1 LMRLIFVASDPME
14 FRGIAAIAEDR
25 RKSRIGVDWALTA
38 KLRGNQVLLV
48 ANGVGWKRAA
58 AALDAAHNVF
68 PADAVISTGFCG
80 ALDPQLAIGDAVAA
94 TCVVGPEGRYP
105 ALPFQGGNGARKGL
119 VISTNH
125 VVRTAAEKRALRAE
139 GGSVVEMEAA
149 GVALRAQA
157 LGMQF
162 FCARAVTDLATED
175 MANDFNT
182 VLRPDGHFDTIG
194 IFRHLLKRPI
204 ARLPELIRLR
214 QNCERSAKSLGE
226 FFADCRF

>member
-1 LMRLIFVASDPME
+1 MRLIFVASDPME
-14 FRGIAAIAEDR
+14 FRGIAATAGER

-38 KLRGNQVLLV
+38 KLRGNQVLLA

-58 AALDAAHNVF
+58 AAVDAAHNVF

-80 ALDPQLAIGDAVAA
+80 ALDPQLAIGDTVVA
-94 TCVVGPEGRYP
+94 TCVVGPEGRYA
-105 ALPFQGGNGARKGL
+105 ALPIPGGGRATKGL
-119 VISTNH
+119 VISTDH
-125 VVRTAAEKRALRAE
+125 VVGTADEKRALRAE

-149 GVALRAQA
+149 GVASRAQA
-157 LGMQF
+157 LGLQF
-162 FCARAVTDLATED
+162 FCVRAVTDLATED
-175 MANDFNT
+175 MANDFNA

>member
-1 LMRLIFVASDPME
+1 MRLIFVASDPME
-14 FRGIAAIAEDR
+14 FRGIAATAGER

-38 KLRGNQVLLV
+38 KLRGNQVLLA

-58 AALDAAHNVF
+58 AAVDAAHNVF

-80 ALDPQLAIGDAVAA
+80 ALDPQLAIGDMVVA
-94 TCVVGPEGRYP
+94 TCVVGPEGRYA
-105 ALPFQGGNGARKGL
+105 ALPIPGGGCSAKGL
-119 VISTNH
+119 VISTDH
-125 VVRTAAEKRALRAE
+125 VVGTADEKRALRAE

-149 GVALRAQA
+149 GVASRAQA
-157 LGMQF
+157 LGLQF
-162 FCARAVTDLATED
+162 FCVRAVTDLATEN
-175 MANDFNT
+175 MANDFNA
-182 VLRPDGHFDTIG
+182 VLRPDGHFATIG

-214 QNCERSAKSLGE
+214 QNCARAATNLGE

>member
-1 LMRLIFVASDPME
+1 MRLIFVASDPME
-14 FRGIAAIAEDR
+14 FRGIVSTAEER
-25 RKSRIGVDWALTA
+25 RKSHIGVDWALTA
-38 KLRGNQVLLV
+38 KLRGHQVLLA

-58 AALDAAHNVF
+58 AAVDAAHNVF

-80 ALDPQLAIGDAVAA
+80 ALDPQLAIGDTLVA
-94 TCVVGPEGRYP
+94 TCIVGPQGRYP
-105 ALPFQGGNGARKGL
+105 ALPFPGGNRARKGL
-119 VISTNH
+119 VISTDH
-125 VVRTAAEKRALRAE
+125 VVGTANEKRALRAE

-149 GVALRAQA
+149 GVAARAQT
-157 LGMQF
+157 LGLQF

-175 MANDFNT
+175 MANDFNA

-226 FFADCRF
+226 FFADCQF